1 MRRRQAALYF
11 ARRLCHQFDVRP
23 PRPELAA
30 GALSGGNQ
38 QKLLVGRELERQP
51 AAIVAHG
58 PTQGLDIAAA
68 AAIRTEL
75 VNAARQGAAVLV
87 VSADLDEILAIAD
100 RILVLTGGRLVDEQ
114 ARSAADVARLGR
126 SMAGLATVEQA

>member
-1 MRRRQAALYF
+1 
-11 ARRLCHQFDVRP
+11 
-23 PRPELAA
+23 
-30 GALSGGNQ
+30 
-38 QKLLVGRELERQP
+38 
-51 AAIVAHG
+51 
-58 PTQGLDIAAA
+58 LDIAAA